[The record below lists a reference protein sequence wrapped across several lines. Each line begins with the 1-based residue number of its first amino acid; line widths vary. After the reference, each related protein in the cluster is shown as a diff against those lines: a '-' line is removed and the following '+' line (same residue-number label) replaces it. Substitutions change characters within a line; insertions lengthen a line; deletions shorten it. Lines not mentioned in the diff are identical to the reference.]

1 MNSSYIPMD
10 TAALVSDV
18 LEFYESHGTREE
30 RIRANYMQGSVYRDR
45 SDSPMALEYYMKAV
59 SLADTTSN
67 NCDYELLSRIYAQ
80 MAELFH
86 KQRYPQK
93 ELEMWNTARTM
104 AKKANDTI
112 MYLQCTDR
120 TAGTYWMAGSKDK
133 AVEIAKET
141 YKAYKK
147 IGADS
152 LAASDLAATIAYNL
166 EHNALGEAKSE
177 IDEYVSKSGLVDEKG
192 NVKERCEMFYGTL
205 GTYYYKVGMN
215 DFALHFY
222 RKLITF
228 DKKKLNLENGYK
240 GLMNVYCKLNRPD
253 SVVKYAE
260 LYANAN
266 DSANILNSA
275 NEVSRVQALYD
286 YSEHQRNSLA
296 KAKENSLLWRAFF
309 LTFVLVIIC
318 SVGIY
323 MYIRKRAESSRNKIN
338 DANVKYVM
346 LLAEHDKVVSEYNRY
361 KADKSAFE
369 NEMREKINKL
379 QVALST
385 YNNDSDIGKLSL
397 EQQLHHH
404 PIADT
409 FHSYAAKGDTPTEKD
424 WEILQ
429 DVVEKMMPD
438 FFEAMEKRS
447 YKPSLQE
454 LRFCLLTRLGFDPS
468 EIFLLME
475 ITKQRASNMRS
486 RLNEKLFHQSGSAT
500 FRKNIYRL

>member
-1 MNSSYIPMD
+1 
-10 TAALVSDV
+10 
-18 LEFYESHGTREE
+18 
-30 RIRANYMQGSVYRDR
+30 
-45 SDSPMALEYYMKAV
+45 
-59 SLADTTSN
+59 
-67 NCDYELLSRIYAQ
+67 
-80 MAELFH
+80 
-86 KQRYPQK
+86 
-93 ELEMWNTARTM
+93 
-104 AKKANDTI
+104 
-112 MYLQCTDR
+112 
-120 TAGTYWMAGSKDK
+120 
-133 AVEIAKET
+133 
-141 YKAYKK
+141 
-147 IGADS
+147 
-152 LAASDLAATIAYNL
+152 
-166 EHNALGEAKSE
+166 
-177 IDEYVSKSGLVDEKG
+177 
-192 NVKERCEMFYGTL
+192 
-205 GTYYYKVGMN
+205 
-215 DFALHFY
+215 
-222 RKLITF
+222 
-228 DKKKLNLENGYK
+228 
-240 GLMNVYCKLNRPD
+240 MNVYCKLNRPD